1 MGEFDQ
7 TDEYF
12 FFDKNTIDSQ
22 EYLKIRKDGIRR
34 VLTYKGP
41 PNRDDPYNN
50 RARME
55 FEISE
60 EDEKSLKS
68 GVTPDVAIYKRRKMY
83 LLDGAVVMR
92 DTVKSE
98 RDGVA
103 IS

>member
-1 MGEFDQ
+1 
-7 TDEYF
+7 
-12 FFDKNTIDSQ
+12 
-22 EYLKIRKDGIRR
+22 
-34 VLTYKGP
+34 
-41 PNRDDPYNN
+41 
-50 RARME
+50 ME

-103 IS
+103 RDLGNFVEIHLSGDTSSDPDTLEKVCNKLKLDPENISNTSYSRM